1 MKDKEIKSIIL
12 LSIVLLIIDYI
23 YISILGNH
31 FKNQIYKVQNK
42 PLKLNIKTTIL
53 SYILIIYG
61 LYYFILRDNKSL
73 KDAFIL
79 GIFVYGVYELVSIS
93 LLSNWEYKTVLIDT
107 LWGGFLFMTS
117 IYITRKIL

>member
-1 MKDKEIKSIIL
+1 
-12 LSIVLLIIDYI
+12 
-23 YISILGNH
+23 
-31 FKNQIYKVQNK
+31 
-42 PLKLNIKTTIL
+42 LKLNIKTTIL